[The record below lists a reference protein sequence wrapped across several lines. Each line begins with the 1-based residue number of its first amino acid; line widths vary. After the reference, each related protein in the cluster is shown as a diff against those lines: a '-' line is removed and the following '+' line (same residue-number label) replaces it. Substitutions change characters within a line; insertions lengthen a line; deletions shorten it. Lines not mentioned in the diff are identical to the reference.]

1 MSAAAEGRARVH
13 AGVAI
18 LILCTA
24 SGCTMLGGNVKGSFS
39 CAAPDGICAPTST
52 IDDQALALVTGG
64 AEDAETLSAKVLQE
78 KAPHAPARP
87 VPTQARATGAQ
98 IEAGR
103 TQERVLRIVFQP
115 FIDAHGRLHEASAV
129 HAVVRHGEWYSQASA
144 DATAIAQ
151 AQAPAPAAGQASLA
165 EMVDR
170 ADRLAS
176 LPSIDPNLP
185 DTAVVA
191 AARARKADPVE
202 AIRAQGAARL
212 EARPARIAAP
222 RANRQILPAGKDR
235 PTGLTTTASGKVQSP
250 RAPGEATQVSAV
262 IRPSPLTRTSAAV
275 REKPHDL
282 EVTKAR
288 VKADPQYRAA
298 ANAAQRTAQQAAGS
312 VLPEVTAPTG
322 PTVRAATFPAAVT
335 EDK

>member
-1 MSAAAEGRARVH
+1 MSAPDEGRPRIH
-13 AGVAI
+13 AGVAL
-18 LILCTA
+18 LIACAA

-52 IDDQALALVTGG
+52 IDDQALALVTGEG
-64 AEDAETLSAKVLQE
+64 ENAATRSAKALQE
-78 KAPHAPARP
+78 RAPHAPARP
-87 VPTQARATGAQ
+87 FPTQTRATGAQ

-103 TQERVLRIVFQP
+103 TQERVLRIVFLP

-129 HAVVRHGEWYSQASA
+129 HAVVRPGEWYSQASA
-144 DATAIAQ
+144 DATSIAH
-151 AQAPAPAAGQASLA
+151 APAPAAGQASLA

-176 LPSIDPNLP
+176 LPSIDPDLP

-191 AARARKADPVE
+191 AARARKADPMG
-202 AIRAQGAARL
+202 AIRAQVAARL

-222 RANRQILPAGKDR
+222 RANGQILPAGKDR
-235 PTGLTTTASGKVQSP
+235 PTDLTTRTSGKPQAP
-250 RAPGEATQVSAV
+250 RTPREATQVSAV
-262 IRPSPLTRTSAAV
+262 TEPSPLAGTSAAV
-275 REKPHDL
+275 REKPYNL
-282 EVTKAR
+282 EITKAR

-312 VLPEVTAPTG
+312 VLPEVKAPTG
-322 PTVRAATFPAAVT
+322 PTVRAATFPAAIT
-335 EDK
+335 QDK